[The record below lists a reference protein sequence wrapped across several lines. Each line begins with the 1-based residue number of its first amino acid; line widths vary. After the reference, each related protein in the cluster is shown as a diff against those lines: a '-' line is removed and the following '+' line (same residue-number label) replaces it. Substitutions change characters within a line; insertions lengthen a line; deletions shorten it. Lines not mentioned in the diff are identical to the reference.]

1 MSRVRK
7 STARKN
13 REAYEGVESVLVS
26 NAPNQKGKV
35 IGVVRNGKL
44 RIPRIPNGDPILPS
58 VRMPRVRAPR

>member
-1 MSRVRK
+1 MSKVRK

-13 REAYEGVESVLVS
+13 REAYEGVEAVLVS

-44 RIPRIPNGDPILPS
+44 RIPRTPNDEPVLPS
-58 VRMPRVRAPR
+58 VKMPRVRATQ